1 MSKARK
7 PFIMKQFSIA
17 HDKVALP
24 VTSDACLFGAM
35 ISFSATYGDAHRPI
49 KKVLDI
55 GTGTGLLCLMLA
67 QKYPDVQFT
76 GIDIHPDSIAQANQ
90 NKDNCP
96 FAARLTF
103 ELADILSYSPSTRF
117 DAIVCNPP
125 FFQEQLPSTDET
137 RRLARHS
144 DTLSLSSLLHACHK
158 LLNHHGE
165 LFLLYPTIDESRLKA
180 TLNEAQFSLLRLT
193 HIRATELKLPH
204 LCMIQAKAMP
214 EIEPTTRQSHDITTQ
229 TIIHYQPN
237 GELTSDATHYLQEF
251 YSSLP

>member
-7 PFIMKQFSIA
+7 PFVMKQFSIE

-35 ISFSATYGDAHRPI
+35 IPLSPNHSDEKRPV

-67 QKYPDVQFT
+67 QKNPNIQFV

-90 NKDNCP
+90 NKENCP
-96 FAARLTF
+96 FKAQLEF
-103 ELADILSYSPSTRF
+103 ELADILSYTSSEQF

-125 FFQEQLPSTDET
+125 FFQEQLPSSNET

-144 DTLSLSSLLHACHK
+144 NTLSLSSLLQACHE
-158 LLNHHGE
+158 LLIHHGE
-165 LFLLYPTIDESRLKA
+165 LFLLYPPMDKIKLTAI
-180 TLNEAQFSLLRLT
+180 LNEAQFSLSGLT
-193 HIRATELKLPH
+193 YIRATEQKLPH
-204 LCMIQAKAMP
+204 LCMIQAQAMP
-214 EIEPTTRQSHDITTQ
+214 KIGHDRGQSHDVTTQ
-229 TIIHYQPN
+229 TIVHYQPN
-237 GELTSDATHYLQEF
+237 GKLTSDATHYLQEF